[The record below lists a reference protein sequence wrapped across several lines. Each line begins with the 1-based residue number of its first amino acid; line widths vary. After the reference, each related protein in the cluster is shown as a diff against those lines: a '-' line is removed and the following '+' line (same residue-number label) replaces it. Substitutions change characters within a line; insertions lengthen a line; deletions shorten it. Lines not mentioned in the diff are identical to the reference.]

1 MCTNLCTEFDPFTS
15 FHNSFMSYSIVANPN
30 GSYLQTAIAV
40 YTSTV
45 NSCCKMIIA
54 LFFHQATFGI

>member
-1 MCTNLCTEFDPFTS
+1 
-15 FHNSFMSYSIVANPN
+15 MSYSIVANPN